1 MRQRLRKKSFV
12 EMTLSFP
19 ARGNGSTSGTLLF
32 TSKTWPRTQSD
43 GKHVKGRLI
52 VSKPFISLFYK
63 FQAFSAYLNRS
74 EMYVIR

>member
-32 TSKTWPRTQSD
+32 TSKTWPRTEQ
-43 GKHVKGRLI
+43 KEARQRLI
-52 VSKPFISLFYK
+52 D
-63 FQAFSAYLNRS
+63 R
-74 EMYVIR
+74 E